1 MTSALTARLHSSH
14 SIVSAVRACV
24 CTSGVS
30 VMPMEYRNSPL
41 SFEYQQKVEQESAR
55 PSATIVYVMP
65 VDLPLG
71 QKLAMTRMRRTDL
84 ADKLRQAMEQMVL
97 PPVKM
102 TDFPPLRERGY
113 CIQDATG
120 FHRLTPMGETA
131 ADEVLRAFAKQLGIH
146 HFTTHSGQRFHYSVR
161 CTCGWSA
168 TREKNQGHF
177 AMGVMR
183 MQSRHLQEIEERGG
197 VG

>member
-1 MTSALTARLHSSH
+1 
-14 SIVSAVRACV
+14 
-24 CTSGVS
+24 
-30 VMPMEYRNSPL
+30 MPMEYRNSPL
-41 SFEYQQKVEQESAR
+41 SYSYQKAAEEESTR

-71 QKLAMTRMRRTDL
+71 QKLALTRMRRTDL
-84 ADKLRQAMEQMVL
+84 ADKLRSAMAQMVL

-102 TDFPPLRERGY
+102 TDFPPMRARGY
-113 CIQDATG
+113 CYRDDSG
-120 FHRLTPMGETA
+120 FHKLTPMGETA

-183 MQSRHLQEIEERGG
+183 MQSVHLREIEERAKSG
-197 VG
+197 